1 MARRTRAPA
10 APGLF
15 GIKRRRPLRLIIAL
29 LFAAVSVFPLLFMVL
44 QSFEPP
50 SDILSGPSLTLTH
63 PTLSN
68 YPAAWTANS
77 FGQYFVNSI
86 YVAVATV
93 AITIAFASLAA
104 FAFARFSFRFRE
116 VIFYVFLGSLA
127 VPSIEL
133 IMPQYLLMSRLHL
146 IDSLQG
152 LVLIYVSANLPFS
165 IFLLRGFFEAIPR
178 ELEEAFRLDGAGTV
192 RILTRLIMP
201 LSAPALA
208 TVAVFTFNAAWDEFV
223 IALTLINTPSHRTLP
238 IGLALFIGAHDT
250 AWGALFAG
258 SVIGTVPSILVYLL
272 AQRWFQAG
280 LSLGGLR

>member
-1 MARRTRAPA
+1 MARGTRPQA

-15 GIKRRRPLRLIIAL
+15 GINRRRPLRLTIAV
-29 LFAAVSVFPLLFMVL
+29 LFAAVSVFPLLFMML
-44 QSFEPP
+44 QSFEPA
-50 SDILSGPSLTLTH
+50 SDILSGPSLTLSH

-68 YPAAWTANS
+68 YPAAWTTSS

-86 YVAVATV
+86 YVSVATV
-93 AITIAFASLAA
+93 VITVAFASLAA
-104 FAFARFSFRFRE
+104 FAFARFRFRLRE

-127 VPSIEL
+127 VPSVEL
-133 IMPQYLLMSRLHL
+133 IMPQYLMMSRLHL
-146 IDSLQG
+146 IDSLPG
-152 LVLIYVSANLPFS
+152 LVLIYVSSNLPFS
-165 IFLLRGFFEAIPR
+165 IFLLRGFFEAIPS
-178 ELEEAFRLDGAGTV
+178 ELEEAFRLDGAGTL

-238 IGLALFIGAHDT
+238 IGLALFIGAHNT

-258 SVIGTVPSILVYLL
+258 SVIATVPSILVYLL

>member
-1 MARRTRAPA
+1 MARRTQPAA

-15 GIKRRRPLRLIIAL
+15 GINRRRPLRLTVAL

-50 SDILSGPSLTLTH
+50 SDILSGPSLTLSH

-77 FGQYFVNSI
+77 FGQYFVNSS
-86 YVAVATV
+86 YVSVATV
-93 AITIAFASLAA
+93 VITLAFASLAA
-104 FAFARFSFRFRE
+104 FAFARFRFRFRE

-127 VPSIEL
+127 VPSVEL

-152 LVLIYVSANLPFS
+152 LVLIYVASNLPFS

-178 ELEEAFRLDGAGTV
+178 ELEEAFRLDGAGTL

-208 TVAVFTFNAAWDEFV
+208 TVAVFAFNAAWDEFV

-250 AWGALFAG
+250 EWGALFAG
-258 SVIGTVPSILVYLL
+258 SVIATIPSIAVYLL

-280 LSLGGLR
+280 LSFGGLR

>member
-1 MARRTRAPA
+1 MARRGRPAA

-15 GIKRRRPLRLIIAL
+15 GIKRRRPLRLTVAL

-50 SDILSGPSLTLTH
+50 SDILSGPSLTVSH

-86 YVAVATV
+86 YVSVATV
-93 AITIAFASLAA
+93 VITVAFASLAA
-104 FAFARFSFRFRE
+104 FAFARFRFRFRE
-116 VIFYVFLGSLA
+116 VIFYIFLGSLA
-127 VPSIEL
+127 VPSVEL

-178 ELEEAFRLDGAGTV
+178 DLEEAFRIDVAGTL

-223 IALTLINTPSHRTLP
+223 IALTLINSPPHRTLP
-238 IGLALFIGAHDT
+238 IGLALFIGAHNT

-258 SVIGTVPSILVYLL
+258 SVIATVPSILVYVL